1 MDEAQTG
8 ELGRPG
14 PPQEAGEAATL
25 LGFLDYQRAT
35 LERKCRGPSDDQ
47 LRAAVPPASM
57 TPGGLLKHLA
67 YVEDYWFTQVVA
79 GQPPA
84 EPWTRQDWEAGP
96 DWDWHSAAG
105 DPGGELRALWARRAG
120 RPRAVAGSQLAQG
133 GG

>member
-1 MDEAQTG
+1 VDEAQTG

-67 YVEDYWFTQVVA
+67 YVEDYWFTPGGRRA
-79 GQPPA
+79 
-84 EPWTRQDWEAGP
+84 
-96 DWDWHSAAG
+96 AAG
-105 DPGGELRALWARRAG
+105 GAVDSPGLGG
-120 RPRAVAGSQLAQG
+120 RP
-133 GG
+133 